1 MLQLDNYVFKGR
13 YEDVLGTA
21 MIFQHDKGRRLKYI
35 CKTGKKLT
43 MQRVFLKKKG
53 EVIPPQIFKASHT
66 AAEGKE
72 ASISPDTSAE
82 LEPGI
87 V

>member
-1 MLQLDNYVFKGR
+1 
-13 YEDVLGTA
+13 
-21 MIFQHDKGRRLKYI
+21 
-35 CKTGKKLT
+35 

-53 EVIPPQIFKASHT
+53 EVIPPQIFKALHA

-72 ASISPDTSAE
+72 TSISPDTSAE
-82 LEPGI
+82 LEPGT

>member
-1 MLQLDNYVFKGR
+1 
-13 YEDVLGTA
+13 
-21 MIFQHDKGRRLKYI
+21 
-35 CKTGKKLT
+35 

-53 EVIPPQIFKASHT
+53 EVIPPQIFKALHA

-82 LEPGI
+82 LEPGT